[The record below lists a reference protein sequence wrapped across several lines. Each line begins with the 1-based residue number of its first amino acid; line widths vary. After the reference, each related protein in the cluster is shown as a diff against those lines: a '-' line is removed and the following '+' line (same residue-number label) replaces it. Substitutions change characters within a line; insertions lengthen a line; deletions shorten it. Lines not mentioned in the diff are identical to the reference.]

1 MTTPKKVEKR
11 KIHFANSNGLHLCNA
26 RRSFIDELLMSED
39 FSVVTCQKCLKGK
52 RSRAWREYLGL
63 DKVTITCSS
72 CGLEKEISADKF
84 RDRMRQA
91 KTKKLYCSLKC
102 QARKTP
108 KKISLVL
115 EEF

>member
-1 MTTPKKVEKR
+1 MTTPKKIR
-11 KIHFANSNGLHLCNA
+11 KIHFGNKSGLHLCIA
-26 RRSFIDELLMSED
+26 KRSFYDELLTSED
-39 FSVVTCQKCLKGK
+39 FASVTCTNCIKGK
-52 RSRAWREYLGL
+52 RSRAWREYLGV
-63 DKVTITCSS
+63 DRVTFNCSY
-72 CGLEKEISADKF
+72 CGVEKTISADKF
-84 RDRMRQA
+84 RDRMKQT